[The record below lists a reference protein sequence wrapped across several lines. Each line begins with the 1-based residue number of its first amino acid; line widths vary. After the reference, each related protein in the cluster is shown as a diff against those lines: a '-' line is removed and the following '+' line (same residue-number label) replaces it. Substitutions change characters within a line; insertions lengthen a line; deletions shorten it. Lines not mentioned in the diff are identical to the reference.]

1 MEGQAPMLCCLPQP
15 WLTPFFPVLGLG
27 LGWVAGPFRLALC
40 PPSLPLALPSPC
52 QSVNLPGASAPPESP
67 GRPWE
72 EQPAVRNRRSPSEG
86 DLSRDPPA
94 PRKRSPQTQVQ
105 QPLMEL
111 PGTPPLQEVP
121 GEESLPEDSGLQV
134 TPSTHILYVGHLNP
148 QFSVPVLTCLLR
160 DALERLGLPVARE
173 HIEVVRRPRKA
184 YALVQ
189 VTTTHRDSLASLPW
203 RLQTA
208 VEEHQILKELV
219 ARGKELVLGDGRG
232 PSRGREREDD
242 SSRSPSPSPAN
253 SPPARAPQRSQ
264 DRPSG
269 ARSDSAIAH
278 QEVPGQERLFQG
290 AFLGSETRSVEFKR
304 GGGEYLSLAFK
315 HHLRRYAC
323 AFLNGEGGSL
333 FVGVED
339 SGLVRGV
346 PCSHRDEDR
355 VRLLVDSILQ
365 GFQPQVFPDAY
376 TLSFIPVVST
386 IASPTPL
393 KVIRLSVR
401 APRAQAEPQLYET
414 DQGEVFLRRDGS
426 IQGPL
431 SVHAIQEW
439 CKQKWVAELRT
450 LQERVKVLTAEEQ
463 QLRQQLKQQGP
474 GSRTCCV
481 L

>member
-1 MEGQAPMLCCLPQP
+1 MLCCLPQP

-232 PSRGREREDD
+232 PSRGREVKGVLLEPP
-242 SSRSPSPSPAN
+242 SLQAPEPHPGAGRS
-253 SPPARAPQRSQ
+253 
-264 DRPSG
+264 
-269 ARSDSAIAH
+269 
-278 QEVPGQERLFQG
+278 
-290 AFLGSETRSVEFKR
+290 LGR
-304 GGGEYLSLAFK
+304 GGGASLRSQGQICK
-315 HHLRRYAC
+315 P
-323 AFLNGEGGSL
+323 
-333 FVGVED
+333 
-339 SGLVRGV
+339 GL
-346 PCSHRDEDR
+346 
-355 VRLLVDSILQ
+355 LL
-365 GFQPQVFPDAY
+365 
-376 TLSFIPVVST
+376 
-386 IASPTPL
+386 
-393 KVIRLSVR
+393 K
-401 APRAQAEPQLYET
+401 
-414 DQGEVFLRRDGS
+414 
-426 IQGPL
+426 
-431 SVHAIQEW
+431 
-439 CKQKWVAELRT
+439 
-450 LQERVKVLTAEEQ
+450 
-463 QLRQQLKQQGP
+463 
-474 GSRTCCV
+474 
-481 L
+481 